1 MKTTPLKLP
10 LHCYDEAGRITPPR
24 WLAVVFV
31 FCLADWL
38 ILIFSLT
45 MRDKTSFL
53 LSLFYPSRIEL
64 AVSLLCALPALL
76 SLILASQ
83 RERLWKREHL
93 RWSYWVVPLLI
104 FSLLS
109 QIALQLWYLSS
120 HHWQFQFVIAAR
132 LLVCIVSCYAV
143 VKSRHL
149 RWMISDWLLKP

>member
-24 WLAVVFV
+24 WLAIVFV

-38 ILIFSLT
+38 ILVFSLT

-83 RERLWKREHL
+83 RERLWKRERL
-93 RWSYWVVPLLI
+93 RWSYWVVPLLV

-120 HHWQFQFVIAAR
+120 HHWQFQFVIAVR
-132 LLVCIVSCYAV
+132 LLICVVSSYAV
-143 VKSRHL
+143 LKSRHL